1 MLINIILLTLIFGI
15 VFVNFGELIEQ
26 KAQEWLLVN

>member
-26 KAQEWLLVN
+26 KTQEWLLVK